1 MFDLIVVGG
10 GSGGVRAA
18 RIAAGYGAKVVLIE
32 RYRLGGTCVIRG
44 CVPKKLMV
52 YASRFAQEFEE
63 AAGYGWNVG
72 SVSFDWAMLKANRDR
87 EIARLEGIYQGLL
100 ERSGVEVVQGDARL
114 IDPHT
119 VVVGAEHYQARHILI
134 ATGSHPVTPP
144 EMSGREHILDS
155 NGFFDMEQLPASIL
169 IQGAGYIA
177 MELGCVLQRLGS
189 QVSIVFR
196 GDQVLRGFDHDVRQ
210 HVTRE
215 VRAGGI
221 ELRPG
226 LTVRAIEPQAT
237 AGFKVTLS
245 DDSTLQVEKIL
256 QALGREPST
265 VGLGL
270 DELGVN
276 LTPTG
281 AVTVNDYS
289 QTNIE
294 SIWAVG
300 DVTNRVTLTPAAIRE
315 GHAFAD
321 HVFGGMDKPI
331 RHGLIPTAVFTTP
344 EIGTVGLT
352 ELQALQHH
360 PQLDVYR
367 TDFKPIKA
375 TLSGH
380 TGRVMYKLLVDR
392 SNDRV
397 VGFHAVGG
405 DASELAQ
412 LVGVAMQMGARKQD
426 FDATLAIH
434 PTAAEELV
442 TLRTPTQRHNFP

>member
-1 MFDLIVVGG
+1 MFDLTVVGG

-18 RIAAGYGAKVVLIE
+18 RIAAGYGARVALVE

-63 AAGYGWNVG
+63 AAGYGWALG
-72 SVSFDWAMLKANRDR
+72 PVSFDWPTLKANRDR
-87 EIARLEGIYQGLL
+87 EIGRLEEIYRGLL
-100 ERSGVEVVQGDARL
+100 ERSGVEVVHGDARL
-114 IDPHT
+114 LDPHT
-119 VVVGAEHYQARHILI
+119 VAVGDKQYQSRHILI

-144 EMSGREHILDS
+144 DIPGREHILNS
-155 NGFFDMEQLPASIL
+155 NDFFEMEQLPASIL

-189 QVSIVFR
+189 RVNIVFR
-196 GDQVLRGFDHDVRQ
+196 GDQVLRGFDQDVQQ
-210 HVTRE
+210 HLTRE
-215 VRAGGI
+215 LRASGL
-221 ELRPG
+221 ELQPG

-237 AGFKVTLS
+237 TGFKVTLS
-245 DDSTLQVEKIL
+245 DGSTLHVEKIL

-265 VGLGL
+265 AGLGL
-270 DELGVN
+270 EELGVS

-281 AVTVNDYS
+281 AVAVNDYS
-289 QTNIE
+289 QTNID

-352 ELQALQHH
+352 ELQALQNH
-360 PQLDVYR
+360 PELDVYR

-380 TGRVMYKLLVDR
+380 TGRVMFKLLVDR
-392 SNDRV
+392 STDRV

-405 DASELAQ
+405 DAGELAQ

-442 TLRTPTQRHNFP
+442 TLRTAAQRHNFS